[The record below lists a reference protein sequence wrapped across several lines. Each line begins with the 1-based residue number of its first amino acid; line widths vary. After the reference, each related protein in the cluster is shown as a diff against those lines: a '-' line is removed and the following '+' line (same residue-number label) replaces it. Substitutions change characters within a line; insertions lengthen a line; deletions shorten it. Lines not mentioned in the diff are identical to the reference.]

1 MTPISF
7 LTTFTPA
14 RHKNEKSKNYF
25 ILFIYGQY
33 YDVNGAASKLFQYRW
48 QRVKHSHIDF

>member
-33 YDVNGAASKLFQYRW
+33 FDVNGAASKLFQYRW